1 MTKFPKSLLTYS
13 ALNNNLVSAFITLTS
28 NAADIVGG
36 YKLIG
41 NIVFVDM
48 RVTPTNIPTEVS
60 YRQVLVGLPVPIRL
74 DYVPLSCVSIK
85 KGQSLIAVV
94 GSGGELLIKEAEKGV
109 AYYIGGCY
117 IKR

>member
-1 MTKFPKSLLTYS
+1 M
-13 ALNNNLVSAFITLTS
+13 SAFITLTS

-85 KGQSLIAVV
+85 KVKV
-94 GSGGELLIKEAEKGV
+94 
-109 AYYIGGCY
+109 
-117 IKR
+117 